1 MTTADE
7 AVPDATASS
16 GRDVAGL
23 ADDVADAGGE
33 MLAGGVA
40 NAGAVVRIGDEVRRP
55 ATERSELV
63 FALLR
68 HVRANGFLG
77 VPEPLGFDE
86 AGRERLR
93 FIPGDVAVPPFP
105 SWSLDDGLLAS
116 TARLL
121 REFHEAVRD
130 FVPPPG
136 AQWNSELA
144 HPGGGPIVG
153 HNDVCVE
160 NVVVRDGR
168 AVALIDF
175 EFAAP
180 TRPLHDLAV
189 LARHW
194 VPVETDQDARVYGRS
209 GFDVPSRLRL
219 VAESYGLPRGSQ
231 REELLDHVVAGAH
244 RGGTFVLARIARGE
258 QAFID
263 MWERSGGQERVDRRR
278 KWIDSVRTELLAAL
292 DAPAG

>member
-1 MTTADE
+1 
-7 AVPDATASS
+7 
-16 GRDVAGL
+16 
-23 ADDVADAGGE
+23 

-55 ATERSELV
+55 ATGRSELV

-86 AGRERLR
+86 LGRERLR
-93 FIPGDVAVPPFP
+93 FIPGEVAVPPFP
-105 SWSLDDGLLAS
+105 GWSLAPGLLAS

-136 AQWNSELA
+136 ADWNTELA
-144 HPGGGPIVG
+144 HPGGGPVVG

-180 TRPLHDLAV
+180 THPLHDLAV

-194 VPVETDQDARVYGRS
+194 VPVETEQDARRDGRS
-209 GFDVPSRLRL
+209 GFDVASRLRL
-219 VAESYGLPRGSQ
+219 VADAYGVPPGR
-231 REELLDHVVAGAH
+231 REEFLDIVVAGIH
-244 RGGTFVLARIARGE
+244 RGGAFVLARVARGE
-258 QAFID
+258 QAFIE
-263 MWERSGGQERVDRRR
+263 MWERSGGQARLDRRR
-278 KWIDSVRTELLAAL
+278 AWIDSVRTELLAAL
-292 DAPAG
+292 GASASAPEGGTP

>member
-1 MTTADE
+1 MTTARGTAPDE
-7 AVPDATASS
+7 PEKSPVTAQ
-16 GRDVAGL
+16 
-23 ADDVADAGGE
+23 GE
-33 MLAGGVA
+33 VLAGGVG
-40 NAGAVVRIGDEVRRP
+40 NAGAVVRMGDEVRRP
-55 ATERSELV
+55 ATEHSELV

-68 HVRANGFLG
+68 HVRAKGFLG

-86 AGRERLR
+86 LGRERLR

-105 SWSLDDGLLAS
+105 RWSLAPELLAS

-121 REFHEAVRD
+121 RAFHDAVAD
-130 FVPPPG
+130 FVPPQG
-136 AQWNSELA
+136 AVWNDELA
-144 HPGGGPIVG
+144 YAGGGPLVG

-180 TRPLHDLAV
+180 THPLHDLAV

-194 VPVETDQDARVYGRS
+194 VPVETEQDARRFGRS
-209 GFDVPSRLRL
+209 GFDVASRLRI
-219 VAESYGLPRGSQ
+219 VADSYGVPSGRP
-231 REELLDHVVAGAH
+231 REEFLDHVVAGIH
-244 RGGTFVLARIARGE
+244 RGGAFVLARVARGE

-263 MWERSGGQERVDRRR
+263 MWERGGGQERVDRRIA
-278 KWIDSVRTELLAAL
+278 WIDSVREELFSAL
-292 DAPAG
+292 STPAG

>member
-7 AVPDATASS
+7 AVPDGTARSRPDAEVPVATASS
-16 GRDVAGL
+16 PDPEV
-23 ADDVADAGGE
+23 
-33 MLAGGVA
+33 LAGGVA

-55 ATERSELV
+55 ATDRSELV
-63 FALLR
+63 FALLT

-86 AGRERLR
+86 QGRERLR
-93 FIPGDVAVPPFP
+93 YIPGDVALPPFP
-105 SWSLDDGLLAS
+105 SWSLAPELLAS

-121 REFHEAVRD
+121 RELHEAVRD
-130 FVPPPG
+130 FVPPPD
-136 AQWNSELA
+136 ADWNTELA
-144 HPGGGPIVG
+144 HPAGGPIVG

-180 TRPLHDLAV
+180 THPLHDLAV

-194 VPVETDQDARVYGRS
+194 VPVETEQDARAYGRS
-209 GFDVPSRLRL
+209 GFDVGARLRL
-219 VAESYGLPRGSQ
+219 VADAYGLPRGRP
-231 REELLDHVVAGAH
+231 REEFLDHVVAGIH
-244 RGGTFVLARIARGE
+244 RGGAFVRARIARGE

-278 KWIDSVRTELLAAL
+278 AWIDAVRPQLLAAL